1 MSGAAGDGKHN
12 ASSKTYGAVRRC
24 WRCGYVDVMGNVRVD
39 SEFESGAA
47 RGGGGDAG
55 LLPAIMRGFKVEEL
69 PRWSIAPRGV
79 QDRDFSSWE

>member
-1 MSGAAGDGKHN
+1 MTYSRLAFSSRAQTIAQADETDECFASGAAGDGKHN

-55 LLPAIMRGFKVEEL
+55 LLPAIM
-69 PRWSIAPRGV
+69 
-79 QDRDFSSWE
+79 